1 MKITIHSG
9 NWEEL
14 DIDALAVPLA
24 TGTTPDAT
32 LDARLGGLIGELRDN
47 GEWTGKAGQCT
58 LIHRVPES
66 SVQRL
71 FLLGVGAEPMPR
83 HWFAAAGQAVRQ
95 AAKAKCRSVA
105 ILLPEGTDA
114 RLMAEGA
121 VYGMHRP
128 SGYKDQ
134 KSWPVEEVILLT
146 GAEPA
151 EADRGQLTAQGINLA
166 RELVEIPAN
175 DLGPEEFAMRAAQ
188 EGAAQIDLCPN

>member
-1 MKITIHSG
+1 M
-9 NWEEL
+9 
-14 DIDALAVPLA
+14 D
-24 TGTTPDAT
+24 
-32 LDARLGGLIGELRDN
+32 RQ
-47 GEWTGKAGQCT
+47 AGQCT

-71 FLLGVGAEPMPR
+71 FLLGVGAEPVCRVMVCRRRP
-83 HWFAAAGQAVRQ
+83 AVRP
-95 AAKAKCRSVA
+95 AAKAKCRSLA

-114 RLMAEGA
+114 RLMTEGA
-121 VYGMHRP
+121 IYGMHRP

-134 KSWPVEEVILLT
+134 KPWPVEEVILLA

-151 EADRGQLTAQGINLA
+151 EADRGQLTAEGINLA

-188 EGAAQIDLCPN
+188 EGAATVWKWKCLTKRPSPKWAPARCWLWAKVRCVRRASFV